1 MNDSFGQRGTLRKE
15 REPEPAHWGY
25 KLLGMALAMLA
36 LSWLG
41 AWIAEG
47 IAS

>member
-1 MNDSFGQRGTLRKE
+1 MKNTFGQRGTLRKE
-15 REPEPAHWGY
+15 CEQEPAHWGY
-25 KLLGMALAMLA
+25 KLLGMAIAMLA

-47 IAS
+47 IAT